1 MANNALAKLKAKKN
15 DFKRKQEDFNRP
27 KPNWFKIN
35 PGERLRVRF
44 LQELSEDSPN
54 FNPSYGTS
62 PIDPDYNIGVFY
74 TAIEHEAHGPQGFL
88 ARALDTMES
97 EGRDYAQEMYEKT
110 GESGWRRRENF
121 YITVAV
127 DRGKA
132 EPSVEILSRGINND
146 FVDELVAFYDEDE
159 DNPSITNK
167 VFEIKKGSTKNSPWT
182 IRTVSGELDVTG
194 LQPYD
199 LARDAVRRVSYEN
212 QKDYYDKYYVADSA
226 PDDGDEDEANLSKG
240 PSKPRPQ
247 DEEPDW

>member
-1 MANNALAKLKAKKN
+1 MATNSLAKLKAKKN

-54 FNPSYGTS
+54 FNPNYGTS
-62 PIDPDYNIGVFY
+62 PLDPDYNIGLFY
-74 TAIEHEAHGPQGFL
+74 TALEHEAHGPKGFL
-88 ARALDTMES
+88 ARAVDTMES
-97 EGRDYAQEMYEKT
+97 EGRDFAQEMYEKT
-110 GESGWRRRENF
+110 GEAGWRRRENF

-127 DRGKA
+127 DRGKG

-159 DNPSITNK
+159 DNPTITNRT
-167 VFEIKKGSTKNSPWT
+167 FEIKKGSTKNSPWT
-182 IRTVSGELDVTG
+182 IKEVNNELDVTG

-199 LARDAVRRVSYEN
+199 LARDAVRRVRYED
-212 QKDYYDKYYVADSA
+212 QKDYYWKYYEPENASSDDDDADEPNTS
-226 PDDGDEDEANLSKG
+226 G
-240 PSKPRPQ
+240 PRNTRPQ